1 MRNNYDKVYDMGILI
16 QSAFMKTPVTKT
28 IGQLTRQSAEIQL
41 ISTKGEGGLIQSRN
55 QISEIIV

>member
-1 MRNNYDKVYDMGILI
+1 MVYDLGILI

-28 IGQLTRQSAEIQL
+28 IGQLTRQSAQLQL

-55 QISEIIV
+55 QISERIV